1 MVTTKDILKFT
12 GLKTPRTLTAWY
24 KAGLIPRPRIM
35 RHPSGKGTVA
45 VWPDEAMDR
54 CIALAKLRKPGR
66 PSREA
71 KLNLRI
77 FELLD
82 QKPIREGLQTPEDVI
97 RANTANDGNMINR
110 EDDLPEFFIAMLAP
124 AIFTYFSDKHSR
136 SAMISK
142 IRSQE
147 VMRQALDLY
156 RSGFHPVLVADKYDM
171 QVTQDFMVSR
181 RLTDEAFADHA
192 MVVVSLLSLLKKA
205 FLLAR
210 VPFPEVKPV
219 STSTT
224 SEGPTDSVMTE
235 TDIFSPRGKNPGQV
249 DLPHA
254 GSDGKDS
261 AEGK

>member
-12 GLKTPRTLTAWY
+12 GLKTARTLTAWY
-24 KAGLIPRPRIM
+24 QAGLIPRPRIM

-54 CIALAKLRKPGR
+54 CMALAKLRKPGR
-66 PSREA
+66 PSR
-71 KLNLRI
+71 LNLRI
-77 FELLD
+77 LELLD
-82 QKPIREGLQTPEDVI
+82 QQPVRQGLQAPEDVI

-124 AIFTYFSDKHSR
+124 ALFPYFPDVHSR

-142 IRSQE
+142 IRSLE
-147 VMRQALDLY
+147 VMRQALDLFN
-156 RSGFHPVLVADKYDM
+156 SGFRPVLVVDKHDF

-181 RLTDEAFADHA
+181 RLADEVSFDHA
-192 MVVVSLLSLLKKA
+192 IVVVPLLASLKKA

-210 VPFPEVKPV
+210 VPFPEVKPIPP
-219 STSTT
+219 SATP
-224 SEGPTDSVMTE
+224 EGPADSPTTE
-235 TDIFSPRGKNPGQV
+235 TGVFSPRGNDSGKI

-254 GSDGKDS
+254 GSDGKNT